1 VKLITET
8 LAGLGLTKDAVKTTL
23 ANKTTV
29 VTHLATVQP
38 DQLAGALNSKLLGA
52 RIVQSGG
59 ADGSEKEAT
68 PWTLKRLQSDL
79 VDTGS
84 TLCRILLIVQSVA
97 FIGGVLS
104 NYFLPEYGIGFPMF
118 WLVVALGHALARR
131 AVMGA
136 LALRI
141 SIHVLM
147 FTVLVGALCLNQ
159 LREAATVS
167 LLVSGSEWLL
177 GWVNNK
183 VQEAMSKNLIGS
195 ATHATKISKDGA
207 QAVVAIADL
216 VPGDTVLVKSGE
228 VIPVDGKITKISKL
242 KIDEASVTGEAMPV
256 EKAKDSLVSS
266 GTVVVSGVGEIEC
279 TATVENSFQGR
290 MRKAVDDA
298 KNSQSRTAE
307 IVDQIAAWYTPCVV
321 VVSLVVA
328 FYTANVER
336 GLATLVAACPCALV
350 AAAPVPQSCTL
361 TSLLTHLQVLVKNA
375 GALENLGKM
384 TTLAVDKTGTLTQ
397 GNFELT
403 DSVMLSG
410 AGDIPKDEL
419 LRKLAAIEAND
430 PHPLANCL
438 VSAYVGCVAS
448 YQAGGSTSTTLP
460 RVTKFTRVESAGVY
474 GLIDSQMVG
483 AGSATFLDAMAI
495 DLPDEAEA
503 ILKAWESTGDSFTVV
518 YMTLEEDVA
527 MILRLEDTVRPDAC
541 EAVNM
546 LRGVGVEAALLTGD
560 VQRPAESV
568 AKAVGIT
575 TICSS
580 LKPWHKEEWVRTRQ
594 HGAQEPKEN
603 ADVLEAGLQKPLL
616 AGSGDSTKR
625 SREVVGMLGDG
636 LNDGPALAAADVGI
650 AISAG
655 LQLTVDAAD
664 IVVNQG
670 DTMLTS
676 LAEAVAVAQSCHS
689 LVLQNLVLAGCMKGA
704 AIILAATG
712 HLGLG
717 SGVLSDTGAFLVV
730 LSNGLRPLRWKVG
743 QQQAEE

>member
-1 VKLITET
+1 
-8 LAGLGLTKDAVKTTL
+8 
-23 ANKTTV
+23 
-29 VTHLATVQP
+29 
-38 DQLAGALNSKLLGA
+38 
-52 RIVQSGG
+52 
-59 ADGSEKEAT
+59 
-68 PWTLKRLQSDL
+68 
-79 VDTGS
+79 
-84 TLCRILLIVQSVA
+84 
-97 FIGGVLS
+97 
-104 NYFLPEYGIGFPMF
+104 
-118 WLVVALGHALARR
+118 
-131 AVMGA
+131 
-136 LALRI
+136 
-141 SIHVLM
+141 
-147 FTVLVGALCLNQ
+147 
-159 LREAATVS
+159 
-167 LLVSGSEWLL
+167 
-177 GWVNNK
+177 
-183 VQEAMSKNLIGS
+183 
-195 ATHATKISKDGA
+195 
-207 QAVVAIADL
+207 
-216 VPGDTVLVKSGE
+216 
-228 VIPVDGKITKISKL
+228 
-242 KIDEASVTGEAMPV
+242 
-256 EKAKDSLVSS
+256 
-266 GTVVVSGVGEIEC
+266 
-279 TATVENSFQGR
+279 
-290 MRKAVDDA
+290 
-298 KNSQSRTAE
+298 
-307 IVDQIAAWYTPCVV
+307 
-321 VVSLVVA
+321 
-328 FYTANVER
+328 
-336 GLATLVAACPCALV
+336 
-350 AAAPVPQSCTL
+350 
-361 TSLLTHLQVLVKNA
+361 
-375 GALENLGKM
+375 
-384 TTLAVDKTGTLTQ
+384 
-397 GNFELT
+397 
-403 DSVMLSG
+403 
-410 AGDIPKDEL
+410 
-419 LRKLAAIEAND
+419 
-430 PHPLANCL
+430 
-438 VSAYVGCVAS
+438 
-448 YQAGGSTSTTLP
+448 
-460 RVTKFTRVESAGVY
+460 VY

-546 LRGVGVEAALLTGD
+546 LRSAGVEAALLTGD

-594 HGAQEPKEN
+594 SGAQEPKEI
-603 ADVLEAGLQKPLL
+603 ADVLETGLQKPLL

-625 SREVVGMLGDG
+625 GREVVGMLGDG